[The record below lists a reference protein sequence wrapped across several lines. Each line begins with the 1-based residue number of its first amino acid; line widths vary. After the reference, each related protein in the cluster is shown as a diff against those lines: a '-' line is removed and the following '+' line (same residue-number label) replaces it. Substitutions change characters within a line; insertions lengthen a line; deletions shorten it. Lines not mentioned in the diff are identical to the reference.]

1 MRSTLQALIASSQTI
16 IADGG
21 MGTTL
26 FSMGLAQGASPELW
40 NVDHPDKIR
49 SVQRDYIQAGAQIIL
64 TNTFG
69 CNRLRLKLHNLH
81 DRVVEL
87 NQAAAKLAI
96 AEAEAADHPVVVAG
110 DIGPS
115 GSLIVPLGD
124 VTYEEMV
131 DVFAEQAGALV
142 EAGVDVIWVE
152 TMSAIEE
159 VRAAVEGTR
168 RVAPDFPI
176 VTTMTFDTNGHTMMG
191 ISPEA
196 GLRMMQ
202 ELGVIA
208 LGGNCGNGPDELLR
222 VIGKM
227 RNSDPAQV
235 LVAKGNAGI
244 PHLEQGRPV
253 YDGTPAIM
261 ADYAIHLRNLGANI
275 IGACCGSTPEHIRQ
289 MKAALDSTPYE
300 PEALVGAAAGNG
312 NGKPARQRSRVR
324 DRLSKEAG

>member
-1 MRSTLQALIASSQTI
+1 MRTTLQALIASGQTI

-26 FSMGLAQGASPELW
+26 FSLGLAQGASPELW
-40 NVDHPDKIR
+40 NVDHPDQIR
-49 SVQRDYIQAGAQIIL
+49 GVQRDYIRAGAQIIL

-69 CNRLRLKLHNLH
+69 CNYLRLKLHNLH

-87 NQAAAKLAI
+87 NQAAVKLAI
-96 AEAEAADHPVVVAG
+96 AEAEAADHPVVAAG

-124 VTYEEMV
+124 VTYEEMM

-142 EAGVDVIWVE
+142 EAGVDVIWIE

-227 RNSDPAQV
+227 RNSDPAQI

-244 PHLEQGRPV
+244 PHLEHGRPV

-261 ADYAIHLRNLGANI
+261 ADYAVHARNLGANI

-289 MKAALDSTPYE
+289 MKVALDSTPYE
-300 PEALVGAAAGNG
+300 PEALAVAAAGNG
-312 NGKPARQRSRVR
+312 NGKPTRQRSRVR